1 MFASWEVTGLWF
13 SGWFGIWT
21 LQYGAGLRVSGS
33 RGKLTVTRAIDPEVA
48 DIILNIFMNVTSHS
62 CSLSVTYFRD
72 RYLGRVSRT
81 VVTC

>member
-1 MFASWEVTGLWF
+1 MAVE
-13 SGWFGIWT
+13 
-21 LQYGAGLRVSGS
+21 
-33 RGKLTVTRAIDPEVA
+33 GKLTVTRAMDPEVA